1 METSAIYIEW
11 QNMVTIAKLQKHLRF
26 NIISIK
32 IQNMLFIERENHK
45 IQREAQITPNSRRQ
59 IGDITITYLKLY
71 YTGTVKKQN
80 KIKQGTDTKV
90 DTGTKEIEWQR

>member
-71 YTGTVKKQN
+71 YTGTVKNKTKSNRALKQ
-80 KIKQGTDTKV
+80 K
-90 DTGTKEIEWQR
+90 

>member
-45 IQREAQITPNSRRQ
+45 IQREAQITPNRRRQ

-71 YTGTVKKQN
+71 YTGTVKN
-80 KIKQGTDTKV
+80 KTKSNRAL
-90 DTGTKEIEWQR
+90 TQK

>member
-1 METSAIYIEW
+1 METSPVYTDW

-32 IQNMLFIERENHK
+32 IQNMLFIEREKNHK

-71 YTGTVKKQN
+71 YTGTVKN
-80 KIKQGTDTKV
+80 KTKSNKAL
-90 DTGTKEIEWQR
+90 TQK